1 MTEAHGLVERY
12 GENKIVE
19 VTAFTSRPGILTGLP
34 VPNTTTAT
42 GPSRGSRRRSPIKL
56 APASAAGCVGGGGAA
71 WPPGCCWWL
80 TVSSGVVDLRAGG
93 LVGNHVWLLA
103 GPIGVSPLDNDSYPV
118 KMKRQAPA
126 RTRGLRRIRPST

>member
-1 MTEAHGLVERY
+1 METAMTEAHGLVERY

-34 VPNTTTAT
+34 GPNTTTAT
-42 GPSRGSRRRSPIKL
+42 GPSRGIPIKL
-56 APASAAGCVGGGGAA
+56 APASAAGCVGDGSA
-71 WPPGCCWWL
+71 WPPGCCGWL
-80 TVSSGVVDLRAGG
+80 TVSSGVVDLRTGG

-103 GPIGVSPLDNDSYPV
+103 GPIGVSPLDNDSHPV